1 MKIPPLLFSLACLLF
16 GCGST
21 LDADKVFIN
30 AKVWTGDSS
39 QPSATCVAIKGNQ
52 IIYVGNDPSA
62 VNGEIIDLKGQ
73 MLIPGFRDNHTH
85 FLAGGYGLA
94 SVQLKNANTPSAFTE
109 TLAQFTQ
116 QNPGTQWIL
125 GGDWDHEAWGGEL
138 PNKNWIDSITGNR
151 PVLLSRYDGHM
162 ALANSAA
169 LKLAKITQYT
179 NNPSGGVIV
188 KDATGDPTGVLKD
201 EAMNLVS
208 NIIPPPTA
216 QELDTY
222 FERASK
228 HAVEHGITAVDDVS
242 TFGGWQDLETYRRA
256 QTANKLLCRVYSFV
270 PLKDWQKLD
279 EYVKKNGKGDAMLH
293 WGALKG
299 FVDGSLGST
308 TAWFYTPYLDEP
320 KSIGLTVTDT
330 ANLRAWV
337 TEADKAR
344 LQVTVHAI
352 GDKANDFILTVFN
365 YATFVNGKRDRRF
378 RVEHAQHLS
387 KAGIANFA
395 AQQVIPSM
403 QPYHLYD
410 DGNFAF
416 KRLEDD
422 RLQRT
427 YAFNSLL
434 KAGAR
439 LTFGSDWTVAP
450 LDPILGIYAAV
461 TRHTSDGKNP
471 NGWYASEK
479 ITVEQ
484 ALACY
489 TANNAYAAFQDSIAG
504 KIKTGM
510 RADITI
516 LDKDLRSVKPEE
528 IKSVKVMCTI
538 VDGKEVYHFSN

>member
-1 MKIPPLLFSLACLLF
+1 
-16 GCGST
+16 
-21 LDADKVFIN
+21 
-30 AKVWTGDSS
+30 
-39 QPSATCVAIKGNQ
+39 VAIKGNQ

-489 TANNAYAAFQDSIAG
+489 TANNAYAAFQDSITG

-516 LDKDLRSVKPEE
+516 LNKDLRSIKPEE
-528 IKSVKVMCTI
+528 IKSVKVMRTI
-538 VDGKEVYHFSN
+538 VDGKEVYFSGN

>member
-1 MKIPPLLFSLACLLF
+1 MKLATLLFPLACLIF

-21 LDADKVFIN
+21 LDADKVFVN

-39 QPSATCVAIKGNQ
+39 LPTATCVAIKGSQ
-52 IIYVGNDPSA
+52 IIYVGDDPSA
-62 VNGEIIDLKGQ
+62 VNGDVIDLKGQ

-94 SVQLKNANTPSAFTE
+94 SVQLKSANTPSAFIQ
-109 TLAQFTQ
+109 TLATFNRD
-116 QNPGTQWIL
+116 NPGTQWIQ

-138 PNKNWIDSITGNR
+138 PHRNWIDSITGNR

-162 ALANSAA
+162 ALANTAA
-169 LKLAKITQYT
+169 LNLANITPYT
-179 NNPSGGVIV
+179 NNPTGGLIV
-188 KDATGDPTGVLKD
+188 KDANGQPTGVLKD

-208 NIIPPPTA
+208 SIIPPQTTK
-216 QELDTY
+216 ELDTY

-256 QTANKLLCRVYSFV
+256 QAANKLLCRVYSFV

-279 EYVKKNGKGDAMLH
+279 AYVQKNGKGDAMLH

-330 ANLRAWV
+330 ASLRLWV
-337 TEADKAR
+337 TEADKAG

-365 YATFVNGKRDRRF
+365 YAAFVNGKKDRRF

-387 KAGIANFA
+387 KAAITNFA

-427 YAFNSLL
+427 YAFKSLL
-434 KAGAR
+434 QAGAR

-471 NGWYASEK
+471 NGWYAQEK
-479 ITVEQ
+479 ITVEE
-484 ALACY
+484 ALKCY
-489 TANNAYAAFQDSIAG
+489 TANNAYAAFQDSIVG
-504 KIKTGM
+504 KIKVGM
-510 RADITI
+510 RADITV
-516 LDKDLRSVKPEE
+516 LDKDIRTIKPEE
-528 IKSVKVMCTI
+528 IKSVRVMYTF